1 MNAPHPFLAGDV
13 FDDVSTRMRLNPTW
27 YGRLWTVLVV
37 IAGAILLA
45 VGVYVRSVD
54 QTMIAS
60 AGEGLALSAADIAD
74 DVTRWQGD
82 IGRELQLMARA
93 GALRHGTPEEMT
105 ALLTATRGGS
115 SRFLWLAVTD
125 AQGHV
130 LASTRPGAVGDD
142 WGVRRWFRSLD
153 EGNGTAVQVT
163 PSPPRGDGMPTI
175 RFAVPISEKSVR
187 ERVLVAHIARGAL
200 ETVFTRKTEA
210 IQLQRS
216 SPAHLEW
223 ELVSRNGIVALDS
236 ASQHRRAAPSVRALP
251 PIVFAEPHRPG
262 WFLDVDGARGVTT
275 VTGYAHGVDPADVSG
290 PGWRVLVRMDTA
302 DVLAPTRTILQT
314 LGLAT
319 GLVILPLLALLR
331 WTTWQR
337 RRLEHAVHEAYDD
350 LEQRVQDR
358 THALIEARNAA
369 IGAAQA
375 KSEFLANMSH
385 EIRTPLTAILG
396 FTGVLADPALSATDR
411 AAHLET
417 IRRNGEHL
425 LSLINDILDLSKI
438 EAGKLTVE
446 RIACPVG
453 ELVDG
458 VAALMDARAREKGLT
473 FAVEYPGP
481 VPERIRADPT
491 RLRQILMNLLGNA
504 IKFTEPGGTV
514 RLVVRLS
521 DGPPPRLRFDVVDTG
536 IGVAPDVRERLFM
549 PFMQADPS
557 TSRRYG
563 GSGLG
568 LTISRRLA
576 RMLGGDITV
585 ESTPGQGSTF
595 SVDVDPGALA
605 GVPRIVPVRATAVA
619 IAPAPR
625 PAVRLD
631 GRLLLAE
638 DAPDNQRLI
647 TFHLRRAGADVA
659 VAENGRVA
667 VDMALA
673 GEPYDL
679 ILMDMQMPELDGY
692 DATAELRRAGYRGPI
707 IALTAH
713 AMDGDREKCLHA
725 GCDDFA
731 TKPIDRDALL
741 ALVRRH
747 LDERR
752 GEKPMGQ
759 TAETS
764 TSLLTKMHD
773 DPELAE
779 LVQMFVE
786 GLPERAHAIERT
798 LDAGDLDRV
807 AALAHQLKGTAGG
820 YGFPSITEA
829 AARLETSARTRT
841 TIDDVREQVRSVAD
855 LCNRARAA

>member
-1 MNAPHPFLAGDV
+1 VTVPHHFSAGDV
-13 FDDVSTRMRLNPTW
+13 LGGMSSRMRLNPTW

-45 VGVYVRSVD
+45 VVVYVHSVD
-54 QTMIAS
+54 QTMMAS
-60 AGEGLALSAADIAD
+60 TGEGLALAAADIAD
-74 DVTRWQGD
+74 DVTRWQAD
-82 IGRELQLMARA
+82 VGRELQLLTRA
-93 GALRHGTPEEMT
+93 AVLREGSAEDAQT
-105 ALLTATRGGS
+105 LLSASRGGS

-125 AQGHV
+125 DQGRV
-130 LASTRPGAVGDD
+130 LASTRPGAVGDN
-142 WGVRRWFRSLD
+142 WGNRRWFKAMNGST
-153 EGNGTAVQVT
+153 GTAVQVT

-175 RFAVPISEKSVR
+175 RFAVPITDGTGKRV
-187 ERVLVAHIARGAL
+187 RVLVAHVARGTL
-200 ETVFTRKTEA
+200 EQVFTRKTEA
-210 IQLQRS
+210 IQLQRTT
-216 SPAHLEW
+216 PAHIEW
-223 ELVSRNGIVALDS
+223 ELIGRNGIIALDS
-236 ASQHRRAAPSVRALP
+236 ASLHRQGRPMARALP
-251 PIVFAEPHRPG
+251 PALFAEGRRPG
-262 WFLDVDGARGVTT
+262 WFQEIDPDRQLAT
-275 VTGYAHGVDPADVSG
+275 VTGYAHGIDPVDVAG
-290 PGWRVLVRMDTA
+290 LGWHVLVRMDA
-302 DVLAPTRTILQT
+302 HDVLAPTRTILET

-337 RRLEHAVHEAYDD
+337 RRLEHQVHEAYDE
-350 LEQRVQDR
+350 LEHRVQDR
-358 THALIEARNAA
+358 TAALIEARNAA
-369 IGAAQA
+369 IGAAQT

-396 FTGVLADPALSATDR
+396 FTGVLADPALSPDER
-411 AAHLET
+411 SAHLAT
-417 IRRNGEHL
+417 IQRNGEHL
-425 LSLINDILDLSKI
+425 LSVINDILDLSKI
-438 EAGKLTVE
+438 EAGKLIVE

-453 ELVDG
+453 DLVAG
-458 VAALMDARAREKGLT
+458 VASLMGARARERGLT
-473 FAVEYPGP
+473 FSVEYAGP
-481 VPERIRADPT
+481 VPERIRTDPT

-504 IKFTEPGGTV
+504 IKFTEPGGSV
-514 RLVVRLS
+514 RLVVGLI
-521 DGPPPRLRFDVVDTG
+521 DGAHARVRFDVVDTG
-536 IGVAPDVRERLFM
+536 IGVDPALQERLFT
-549 PFMQADPS
+549 PFTQADAS

-585 ESTPGQGSTF
+585 ASEVGRGSTF
-595 SVDVDPGALA
+595 SVDVDPGPVT
-605 GVPRIVPVRATAVA
+605 GVARSVPAS
-619 IAPAPR
+619 APAPSAA
-625 PAVRLD
+625 AVRSSVRIE

-647 TFHLRRAGADVA
+647 TFYLRRAGATVD

-667 VDMALA
+667 VDKALA
-673 GEPYDL
+673 GAPYDVV
-679 ILMDMQMPELDGY
+679 LMDMQMPEMDGY

-713 AMDGDREKCLHA
+713 AMDGDREKCLRA

-731 TKPIDRDALL
+731 TKPIDRNGLL

-747 LDERR
+747 LDARHSDR
-752 GEKPMGQ
+752 GGTPMMDD
-759 TAETS
+759 TS
-764 TSLLTKMHD
+764 SLRTKMQD

-786 GLPERAHAIERT
+786 GLPERAVALERT
-798 LDAGDLDRV
+798 LDAGDLERV

-829 AARLETSARTRT
+829 AARLETSVRARK
-841 TIDDVREQVRSVAD
+841 TIDDLREQLRSVAD

>member
-1 MNAPHPFLAGDV
+1 VTAPHHFFAGDV
-13 FDDVSTRMRLNPTW
+13 LDDVSTRMRLNPTW

-45 VGVYVRSVD
+45 VAVYVHSVD
-54 QTMIAS
+54 QTMMAS
-60 AGEGLALSAADIAD
+60 AGEGLALAAADIAD
-74 DVTRWQGD
+74 DVTRWQAD
-82 IGRELQLMARA
+82 IGRELQLVARA
-93 GALRHGTPEEMT
+93 AALREGTPDT
-105 ALLTATRGGS
+105 ALALLSATRGGS

-125 AQGHV
+125 GRGRV
-130 LASTRPGAVGDD
+130 LASTRPGALGDD
-142 WGVRRWFRSLD
+142 WGDRRWFKSLAGD
-153 EGNGTAVQVT
+153 GAAVQVT
-163 PSPPRGDGMPTI
+163 PAPARGDGMPTI
-175 RFAVPISEKSVR
+175 RFAVPIMDARGERV
-187 ERVLVAHIARGAL
+187 RVLVAHVARGAL
-200 ETVFTRKTEA
+200 ETAFTRKTDA
-210 IQLQRS
+210 IQLQRTA
-216 SPAHLEW
+216 PAHLEW
-223 ELVSRNGIVALDS
+223 ELVGRNGIVALDA
-236 ASQHRRAAPSVRALP
+236 ASLHRRSRPMVRALP
-251 PIVFAEPHRPG
+251 AAPFIDAKRPG
-262 WFLDVDGARGVTT
+262 WFQEMDPTRGVPTI
-275 VTGYAHGVDPADVSG
+275 TGFAHAADPMGVAG
-290 PGWRVLVRMDTA
+290 PGWRVLVRMDVS

-337 RRLEHAVHEAYDD
+337 RRLEHQVHEAYDD
-350 LEQRVQDR
+350 LEQRVHDR
-358 THALIEARNAA
+358 TAALIEARNAA

-396 FTGVLADPALSATDR
+396 FTGVLGDPALSDEERT
-411 AAHLET
+411 AHLAT
-417 IRRNGEHL
+417 IQRNGEHL

-446 RIACPVG
+446 RIPCPIG
-453 ELVDG
+453 ELVAP
-458 VAALMDARAREKGLT
+458 AASLMGARAREKGLT
-473 FAVEYPGP
+473 FSVEYPAP
-481 VPERIRADPT
+481 VPERIRTDPT

-504 IKFTEPGGTV
+504 IKFTEPGGAV
-514 RLVVRLS
+514 RLVVRVIDGLS
-521 DGPPPRLRFDVVDTG
+521 PRIRFDVVDTG
-536 IGVAPDVRERLFM
+536 IGVAPEVRDRLFT

-576 RMLGGDITV
+576 RMLGGDIAV
-585 ESTPGQGSTF
+585 DSTPGHGSTF
-595 SVDVDPGALA
+595 TVDVDPGSLA
-605 GVPRIVPVRATAVA
+605 GVPRSIPAS
-619 IAPAPR
+619 APAPAAAVVAS
-625 PAVRLD
+625 AVRLD

-647 TFHLRRAGADVA
+647 TFYLRRAGATVD

-667 VDMALA
+667 VEKALA
-673 GEPYDL
+673 GEPYDVV
-679 ILMDMQMPELDGY
+679 LMDMQMPEMDGY
-692 DATAELRRAGYRGPI
+692 DATAELRRAGYHGAI

-741 ALVRRH
+741 ALVRRY
-747 LDERR
+747 LDDRR
-752 GEKPMGQ
+752 GGSPMPHD
-759 TAETS
+759 ADTS
-764 TSLLTKMHD
+764 TSSLLSKMPD

-786 GLPERAHAIERT
+786 GLPERASTLERT

-829 AARLETSARTRT
+829 AARLETSVRARRA
-841 TIDDVREQVRSVAD
+841 IDDVREQLRSVAD
-855 LCNRARAA
+855 LRNRARAA